1 MKIKR
6 GDNLHDSK
14 DERISVRNDGSTLS
28 EKKLFYSLGE
38 QELAK
43 HI

>member
-6 GDNLHDSK
+6 GDNLHDRK

-28 EKKLFYSLGE
+28 EKSCFTHWRNRSW
-38 QELAK
+38 
-43 HI
+43 